1 MTKTLLFE
9 SVIGSIKAD
18 LAAGRLGPGSRLPPI
33 GVLAASLGVSPGAV
47 REAYRIL
54 GQMAILDV
62 QQGRGTF
69 VRSDLLAGGG
79 VVRQLQLREHTSR
92 AHLLEARKALE
103 PSVAALAA
111 RRATDLEVNA
121 ILETAE
127 RHERALPTVEDWL
140 AENLRFHDLI
150 VVAAHNPVLAQMLA
164 AVRGLIPGAHT
175 LSPQTDDDRRLAI
188 KHHLLIALAIRERN
202 PDAARAFMYQ
212 HIEEFEQE
220 AVERREVGRS
230 NGATN
235 VQTPTAAAGTRR
247 RDRG

>member
-1 MTKTLLFE
+1 MTKALLFE

-18 LAAGRLGPGSRLPPI
+18 LAAGRLEPGAQLPPI

-54 GQMAILDV
+54 AQMSILDV

-69 VRSDLLAGGG
+69 VRTDLMAGGG

-111 RRATDLEVNA
+111 WRATDLEVSA

-127 RHERALPTVEDWL
+127 QHERALPAAEDWL
-140 AENLRFHDLI
+140 VENLRFHDLI
-150 VVAAHNPVLAQMLA
+150 VVAAHNPILAQMLA

-202 PDAARAFMYQ
+202 PDAARAFMHQ

-220 AVERREVGRS
+220 AVERREQVRS
-230 NGATN
+230 DGVTDG
-235 VQTPTAAAGTRR
+235 QTPTAAAGRRR